1 MVSKSQNGGLKAKGE
16 SIQWGRDHP
25 SRGSVIGF
33 VVDES
38 GGTSFEASSTIFPN
52 VQLNA
57 MSPTAFML
65 WNAGRPNPF
74 CCAWAETAGPPSVAV
89 TFPLGSMIRG
99 IPNPECKT
107 LTTQAALKHCICRRG
122 ISTLSPHFPTSMIRP
137 SFSTSPSPPNRSFPP
152 SNWELLCCWRI
163 STHSC

>member
-1 MVSKSQNGGLKAKGE
+1 MVSKSQNGGLRVKGE
-16 SIQWGRDHP
+16 SIQCGRDHP
-25 SRGSVIGF
+25 SKGSVIDF

-57 MSPTAFML
+57 MSPTVSTL

-74 CCAWAETAGPPSVAV
+74 SYAWADTAGPPSVTV
-89 TFPLGSMIRG
+89 KFPLGSMIRG
-99 IPNPECKT
+99 IPNPECNT
-107 LTTQAALKHCICRRG
+107 LTIQAALKHCICKRG
-122 ISTLSPHFPTSMIRP
+122 ISTLSPHFPTLTILP

-152 SNWELLCCWRI
+152 SNWELLCCRRI
-163 STHSC
+163 SAHSR